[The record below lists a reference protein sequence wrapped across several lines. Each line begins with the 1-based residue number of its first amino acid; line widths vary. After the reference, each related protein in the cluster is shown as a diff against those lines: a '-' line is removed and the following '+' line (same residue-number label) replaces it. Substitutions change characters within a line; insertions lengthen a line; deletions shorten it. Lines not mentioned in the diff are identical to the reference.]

1 MALFN
6 LDDTH
11 TSRSRLMICAK
22 VLFARHG
29 FENVSTA
36 VIAREAVT
44 SESQLVKIFGGKAG
58 LLEAVLNDGWRPIND
73 RVQRLAADS
82 TNARDATVGA
92 LMELIEAFESDAEF
106 AFLVLFEARRVRSG
120 DSTVGESQGATVFND
135 LLLRMIRRGQK
146 DGSFSNDFNENA
158 VASALLGVAEG
169 LARERAMAQRDG
181 KRSPFA
187 EREVRRILDQMLVS
201 FHPEPEFNTKSPR
214 HNEH

>member
-22 VLFARHG
+22 VLFARQG

-58 LLEAVLNDGWRPIND
+58 LLEAVLNDAWRPIND
-73 RVQRLAADS
+73 RVQRVAQDS
-82 TNARDATVGA
+82 TNAYEATLGA
-92 LMELIEAFESDAEF
+92 LTELLDAFESDAEF
-106 AFLVLFEARRVRSG
+106 AFLALFEARRVRSG
-120 DSTVGESQGATVFND
+120 DPAVGESQGATVFND

-146 DGSFSNDFNENA
+146 DGSFSNDFNDNA
-158 VASALLGVAEG
+158 VASALLGVTEG
-169 LARERAMAQRDG
+169 LARERATAQRDG
-181 KRSPFA
+181 KRSAFG
-187 EREVRRILDQMLVS
+187 EREVRRILEQVLDS
-201 FHPEPEFNTKSPR
+201 FNRKGAEIKKPVTSG
-214 HNEH
+214 

>member
-36 VIAREAVT
+36 NIAREAVT

-58 LLEAVLNDGWRPIND
+58 LLEAVLNDGWRAIND
-73 RVQRLAADS
+73 RVQRLAQDS

-92 LMELIEAFESDAEF
+92 ILDLIDTFESDPEF
-106 AFLVLFEARRVRSG
+106 AFLVLFESRRVRN
-120 DSTVGESQGATVFND
+120 GE
-135 LLLRMIRRGQK
+135 
-146 DGSFSNDFNENA
+146 
-158 VASALLGVAEG
+158 
-169 LARERAMAQRDG
+169 
-181 KRSPFA
+181 
-187 EREVRRILDQMLVS
+187 
-201 FHPEPEFNTKSPR
+201 
-214 HNEH
+214 

>member
-58 LLEAVLNDGWRPIND
+58 LLEAVVNDAWRPIND
-73 RVQRLAADS
+73 RVQRLAQDS
-82 TNARDATVGA
+82 TNAHDATLGA
-92 LMELIEAFESDAEF
+92 LTELLDAFESDAEF
-106 AFLVLFEARRVRSG
+106 AFLALFEARRVRGG
-120 DSTVGESQGATVFND
+120 DPAVGDSQGATAFND

-158 VASALLGVAEG
+158 VASALLGVTEG
-169 LARERAMAQRDG
+169 LARERATAQRDG
-181 KRSPFA
+181 KRSAFG
-187 EREVRRILDQMLVS
+187 EREVRRILDQVMAS
-201 FHPEPEFNTKSPR
+201 FQVEPELNTKAPR
-214 HNEH
+214 HNSH

>member
-22 VLFARHG
+22 VLFARQG

-58 LLEAVLNDGWRPIND
+58 LLDAVLNDGWRPIND
-73 RVQRLAADS
+73 RVQRLAQDS
-82 TNARDATVGA
+82 TNAYEATLGA
-92 LMELIEAFESDAEF
+92 LKELIDAFESDSEF
-106 AFLVLFEARRVRSG
+106 AFLALFEARRVRSG
-120 DSTVGESQGATVFND
+120 DPAVGESKGAIVFND

-158 VASALLGVAEG
+158 VASALLGVAEA
-169 LARERAMAQRDG
+169 LARERTIAQRDG
-181 KRSPFA
+181 KKSA
-187 EREVRRILDQMLVS
+187 YGEREVRRILEQVLAS
-201 FHPEPEFNTKSPR
+201 FQPEVDLTTKAPR
-214 HNEH
+214 HQGN